1 MRFKKSFIPGFT
13 IAEKPIVTAENL
25 ELTTGQSLK
34 IVVNQIEA
42 GTWQSSVEIDLG
54 RTGTVVFEDSKASY
68 STEEEAREAILAL
81 AVKNLSRS
89 RLGKGKP

>member
-1 MRFKKSFIPGFT
+1 M
-13 IAEKPIVTAENL
+13 TAENL